1 MFSINL
7 HCLENDNEWIRNL
20 GFEFMNENNK
30 LENSIST
37 VIKTI
42 LIFVIL
48 LTIASVILE
57 ISFSQ
62 DILIDSFEISGMNL
76 LDFTIILLFMIP
88 ISRSTIMIIEFSKS
102 DNQINGLSEV
112 VVLGI
117 ILVLVARII
126 T

>member
-1 MFSINL
+1 MS
-7 HCLENDNEWIRNL
+7 
-20 GFEFMNENNK
+20 ENNK
-30 LENSIST
+30 LENLIST

-48 LTIASVILE
+48 LTITSVILE

-76 LDFTIILLFMIP
+76 LDFSIIFLLFMIP
-88 ISRSTIMIIEFSKS
+88 VSRSTIMIIEFSKL
-102 DNQINGLSEV
+102 DNQINAVSEL

-117 ILVLVARII
+117 ILGLGIRII
-126 T
+126 I

>member
-1 MFSINL
+1 
-7 HCLENDNEWIRNL
+7 
-20 GFEFMNENNK
+20 MNENNK
-30 LENSIST
+30 LENLTLT

-48 LTIASVILE
+48 LTITSVILE

-76 LDFTIILLFMIP
+76 LDFSIIFLLFMIP
-88 ISRSTIMIIEFSKS
+88 VSRSTIMIIEFSKL
-102 DNQINGLSEV
+102 DNQINAVSEL

-117 ILVLVARII
+117 ILGLVARII
-126 T
+126 I

>member
-1 MFSINL
+1 MS
-7 HCLENDNEWIRNL
+7 
-20 GFEFMNENNK
+20 ENNK
-30 LENSIST
+30 LENTIST

-48 LTIASVILE
+48 LTITSVILE

-76 LDFTIILLFMIP
+76 LDFSIIFLLFMIP
-88 ISRSTIMIIEFSKS
+88 VSRSTIMIIEFSKL
-102 DNQINGLSEV
+102 DNQINAVSEL

-117 ILVLVARII
+117 ILGLVARII
-126 T
+126 I

>member
-1 MFSINL
+1 
-7 HCLENDNEWIRNL
+7 
-20 GFEFMNENNK
+20 MNENNK
-30 LENSIST
+30 LEKLTLT

-42 LIFVIL
+42 LMAVIS
-48 LTIASVILE
+48 LTIISVILE

-62 DILIDSFEISGMNL
+62 DILVNSIGIAGMNL
-76 LDFTIILLFMIP
+76 LGFAIIFLLFMIP
-88 ISRSTIMIIEFSKS
+88 VSRSTIMIIEFSKS

-126 T
+126 I

>member
-1 MFSINL
+1 MS
-7 HCLENDNEWIRNL
+7 
-20 GFEFMNENNK
+20 ENNK

-76 LDFTIILLFMIP
+76 LDFSIIFLLFMIP
-88 ISRSTIMIIEFSKS
+88 VSRSTIMIIEFSKL
-102 DNQINGLSEV
+102 DNQINAVSELA
-112 VVLGI
+112 VLGI
-117 ILVLVARII
+117 ILGLVTRII
-126 T
+126 I

>member
-1 MFSINL
+1 MS
-7 HCLENDNEWIRNL
+7 
-20 GFEFMNENNK
+20 ENNK
-30 LENSIST
+30 LENLIST

-48 LTIASVILE
+48 LTITSVILE

-76 LDFTIILLFMIP
+76 LDFSIIFLLFMIP
-88 ISRSTIMIIEFSKS
+88 VSRSTIMIIEFSKL
-102 DNQINGLSEV
+102 DNQINAVSEL

-117 ILVLVARII
+117 ILGLVARII
-126 T
+126 I

>member
-1 MFSINL
+1 MS
-7 HCLENDNEWIRNL
+7 
-20 GFEFMNENNK
+20 ENNK
-30 LENSIST
+30 LENSISP

-76 LDFTIILLFMIP
+76 LDFSIIFLLFMIP
-88 ISRSTIMIIEFSKS
+88 VSRSTIMIIEFSKL
-102 DNQINGLSEV
+102 DNQINAVSEL

-117 ILVLVARII
+117 ILGLVARII
-126 T
+126 I

>member
-1 MFSINL
+1 
-7 HCLENDNEWIRNL
+7 
-20 GFEFMNENNK
+20 MNENNK
-30 LENSIST
+30 LENLTLT

-76 LDFTIILLFMIP
+76 LDFSIIFLLFMIP
-88 ISRSTIMIIEFSKS
+88 VSRSTIMIIEFSKL
-102 DNQINGLSEV
+102 DNHINAVSEL

-117 ILVLVARII
+117 ILGLVARII
-126 T
+126 I

>member
-1 MFSINL
+1 MS
-7 HCLENDNEWIRNL
+7 
-20 GFEFMNENNK
+20 ENNK
-30 LENSIST
+30 LENSISA

-76 LDFTIILLFMIP
+76 LDFSIIFLLFMIP
-88 ISRSTIMIIEFSKS
+88 VSRSTIMIIEFSKL
-102 DNQINGLSEV
+102 DNQINAVSEL

-117 ILVLVARII
+117 ILGLVARII
-126 T
+126 I

>member
-1 MFSINL
+1 MS
-7 HCLENDNEWIRNL
+7 
-20 GFEFMNENNK
+20 ENNK
-30 LENSIST
+30 LENLIST
-37 VIKTI
+37 VIRTI
-42 LIFVIL
+42 LILVIS
-48 LTIASVILE
+48 LTIISVILE

-62 DILIDSFEISGMNL
+62 DILVDSIEISGMNL

-88 ISRSTIMIIEFSKS
+88 VSRSTIMIIEFSKS

>member
-1 MFSINL
+1 
-7 HCLENDNEWIRNL
+7 
-20 GFEFMNENNK
+20 MNENNK
-30 LENSIST
+30 LEKLTLT

-42 LIFVIL
+42 LMAVIS
-48 LTIASVILE
+48 LTIISVILE
-57 ISFSQ
+57 ISFSK
-62 DILIDSFEISGMNL
+62 DILGGSIGILGMNL
-76 LDFTIILLFMIP
+76 FDFAIIFLLFMIP
-88 ISRSTIMIIEFSKS
+88 VSRSTIMIIEFSKS

>member
-1 MFSINL
+1 MS
-7 HCLENDNEWIRNL
+7 
-20 GFEFMNENNK
+20 ENNK
-30 LENSIST
+30 LENLIST

-48 LTIASVILE
+48 LTITSVILE

-76 LDFTIILLFMIP
+76 LDFSIIFLLFMIP
-88 ISRSTIMIIEFSKS
+88 VSRSTIMIIEFSKL
-102 DNQINGLSEV
+102 DNHINAVSEL

-117 ILVLVARII
+117 ILGLVARII
-126 T
+126 I